1 MRDEERKPPVEI
13 GDVVADKYRVDH
25 VLGAGGMGVV
35 VAATHTA
42 IDQRVAL
49 KFILPGAL
57 KGPESVERFLREA
70 KASVRLKGE
79 HIARVYDVGTLATGE
94 PFIVMELLEGSDLS
108 KLARRQGPLVVADA
122 CEYVLQA
129 CEALI
134 EAHANGIIHRDLKPQ
149 NLFVTRRMNGSPLV
163 KVLDFGIFKATG
175 PAAIGQLSL
184 TDSTVVLGSPLYM
197 APEQMR
203 AARNA
208 DARSDVWSLGVI
220 LYELLAGRVPFD
232 GETVTELCLKVTSE
246 APSPIGELRE
256 GLPPELVAIIMRC
269 LEKEPA
275 KRFGTVAQLAAALEP
290 LAASTQRGALDRPWR
305 SLVDTVDQLE
315 SGEGVPVRSPS
326 HGAGTGV
333 TWGETSGARPVPPP
347 KRRGFV
353 GGLAL
358 GVVLSLA
365 AAVGAYLLATRPV
378 TVKAAPAVV
387 LAVSAAPAA
396 PPVLPP
402 VAVPE
407 PSSTP
412 APALSVAG
420 AASAPASSSAAA
432 ARPPKDA
439 PRPRGTKPPA
449 PPPPVLTGPTPPAPP
464 PPVPVAPPP
473 APNGAPI
480 LN

>member
-1 MRDEERKPPVEI
+1 MRDEERKPPVSMGEVI
-13 GDVVADKYRVDH
+13 AGKYRVDEL
-25 VLGAGGMGVV
+25 LGAGGMGVV

-94 PFIVMELLEGSDLS
+94 PFIVMELLEGADLA
-108 KLARRQGPLVVADA
+108 KLARRQAPVASSDA

-149 NLFVTRRMNGSPLV
+149 NLFVTRRMNGTPLV

-232 GETVTELCLKVTSE
+232 GETVTELCLKVTTE
-246 APSPIGELRE
+246 PPAPLVQLRD
-256 GLPPELVAIIMRC
+256 GLPADLVAIVMRC
-269 LEKEPA
+269 LEKEPV
-275 KRFGTVAQLAAALEP
+275 KRYATVAQLAAALEP
-290 LAASTQRGALDRPWR
+290 FSTSGQRGVLDRPWR
-305 SLVDTVDQLE
+305 SLVDTVDQLQ
-315 SGEGVPVRSPS
+315 VPDSLRSPS
-326 HGAGTGV
+326 QDKAGTGV
-333 TWGETSGARPVPPP
+333 TWGATGAGAGSKPAAG

-353 GGLAL
+353 GGVAV
-358 GVVLSLA
+358 GVVVSLA
-365 AAVGAYLLATRPV
+365 AAIGAYVVATRRPPPPSTTAAIELPAQVKAPSVAPPAAPPPPAIEPSALPIASAVASAPPPV
-378 TVKAAPAVV
+378 VRPASTPRPRPGKPAAATPAAAPPVGSVAPPPTAAPAPP
-387 LAVSAAPAA
+387 AAPAA
-396 PPVLPP
+396 
-402 VAVPE
+402 A
-407 PSSTP
+407 
-412 APALSVAG
+412 
-420 AASAPASSSAAA
+420 
-432 ARPPKDA
+432 
-439 PRPRGTKPPA
+439 
-449 PPPPVLTGPTPPAPP
+449 
-464 PPVPVAPPP
+464 
-473 APNGAPI
+473 NGAPI

>member
-1 MRDEERKPPVEI
+1 
-13 GDVVADKYRVDH
+13 
-25 VLGAGGMGVV
+25 
-35 VAATHTA
+35 
-42 IDQRVAL
+42 
-49 KFILPGAL
+49 
-57 KGPESVERFLREA
+57 
-70 KASVRLKGE
+70 
-79 HIARVYDVGTLATGE
+79 
-94 PFIVMELLEGSDLS
+94 
-108 KLARRQGPLVVADA
+108 
-122 CEYVLQA
+122 
-129 CEALI
+129 
-134 EAHANGIIHRDLKPQ
+134 
-149 NLFVTRRMNGSPLV
+149 
-163 KVLDFGIFKATG
+163 
-175 PAAIGQLSL
+175 
-184 TDSTVVLGSPLYM
+184 
-197 APEQMR
+197 MR

-256 GLPPELVAIIMRC
+256 GLPPELVSIIMRC

-326 HGAGTGV
+326 QGAGTGV
-333 TWGETSGARPVPPP
+333 TWGETSGARPAPPP

-358 GVVLSLA
+358 GIVLSLG
-365 AAVGAYLLATRPV
+365 AAVGAYVLATRPM
-378 TVKAAPAVV
+378 TAKAPPAVV
-387 LAVSAAPAA
+387 AAVSAAPAA

-407 PSSTP
+407 PTSAP
-412 APALSVAG
+412 APALAVT
-420 AASAPASSSAAA
+420 ASAPASPSAGA
-432 ARPPKDA
+432 ARPPKDT

-449 PPPPVLTGPTPPAPP
+449 PMPPVSTVPTPPAPP
-464 PPVPVAPPP
+464 APVPVAPPP

>member
-1 MRDEERKPPVEI
+1 MRDEDRKPPVEI
-13 GDVVADKYRVDH
+13 GEVVAGKYRVDE

-79 HIARVYDVGTLATGE
+79 HIARVYDVGTLATGA
-94 PFIVMELLEGSDLS
+94 PFIVMELLEGADLA
-108 KLARRQGPLVVADA
+108 KLARRQAPLPVSDA
-122 CEYVLQA
+122 AEYVLQA

-149 NLFVTRRMNGSPLV
+149 NLFVTRRMNGTPLV

-232 GETVTELCLKVTSE
+232 GETVTELCLKVTTE
-246 APSPIGELRE
+246 PPQPLVALRD
-256 GLPPELVAIIMRC
+256 GLPPELVGIVMRC
-269 LEKEPA
+269 LEKEPT
-275 KRFGTVAQLAAALEP
+275 KRYATVAQLAAALEP
-290 LAASTQRGALDRPWR
+290 FSTSTQRGALDRPWR

-315 SGEGVPVRSPS
+315 IGVDSLRSPS
-326 HGAGTGV
+326 QDKAGTGV
-333 TWGETSGARPVPPP
+333 TWGATGAESKAPSS

-353 GGLAL
+353 GGMAV
-358 GVVLSLA
+358 GVVVSIA
-365 AAVGAYLLATRPV
+365 AAVGAYVVATRRPLPPV
-378 TVKAAPAVV
+378 TTAATEAPAVQAQV
-387 LAVSAAPAA
+387 KAPAIVIASPPPPPPPAIEPSALPVASALASAAP
-396 PPVLPP
+396 PPRPT
-402 VAVPE
+402 AVPRIRPGKAASVA
-407 PSSTP
+407 PSST
-412 APALSVAG
+412 AVV
-420 AASAPASSSAAA
+420 
-432 ARPPKDA
+432 
-439 PRPRGTKPPA
+439 A
-449 PPPPVLTGPTPPAPP
+449 PPPAA
-464 PPVPVAPPP
+464 PVAPPP
-473 APNGAPI
+473 PPAANGAPI

>member
-13 GDVVADKYRVDH
+13 GEVVAGKYRVDA
-25 VLGAGGMGVV
+25 VLGAGGMGIV

-79 HIARVYDVGTLATGE
+79 HIARVYDVGTLATGA
-94 PFIVMELLEGSDLS
+94 PFIVMELLEGADLA
-108 KLARRQGPLVVADA
+108 KLARRQAPLAVADA
-122 CEYVLQA
+122 AEYVLQA

-149 NLFVTRRMNGSPLV
+149 NLFVTRRMNGTPLV

-232 GETVTELCLKVTSE
+232 GETVTELCLKVTTE
-246 APSPIGELRE
+246 PPDPLVKLRD
-256 GLPPELVAIIMRC
+256 GLPADLVEIVMRC
-269 LEKEPA
+269 LEKTPA
-275 KRFGTVAQLAAALEP
+275 KRYATVAQLAAALEP
-290 LAASTQRGALDRPWR
+290 FSASALRGALDRPWR
-305 SLVDTVDQLE
+305 SLVDTVDQVGIGAD
-315 SGEGVPVRSPS
+315 SVRAPS
-326 HGAGTGV
+326 QDKAGTGV
-333 TWGETSGARPVPPP
+333 TWGATGAGSKPPP
-347 KRRGFV
+347 GKRRGFA
-353 GGLAL
+353 GGVAV
-358 GVVLSLA
+358 GVVASLA
-365 AAVGAYLLATRPV
+365 AAIGGYVVATRKPPQPA
-378 TVKAAPAVV
+378 TTMASEAPAQ
-387 LAVSAAPAA
+387 AK
-396 PPVLPP
+396 PPPI
-402 VAVPE
+402 A
-407 PSSTP
+407 TP
-412 APALSVAG
+412 APPPPPALEPSALPLASA
-420 AASAPASSSAAA
+420 AASAPAPAL
-432 ARPPKDA
+432 RPPPSPHLRPKPAGA
-439 PRPRGTKPPA
+439 PAVPPIPAVPLPPA
-449 PPPPVLTGPTPPAPP
+449 TVAPASPTPAS
-464 PPVPVAPPP
+464 
-473 APNGAPI
+473 PNGAPI